1 MLNEMGKMV
10 GGKVGR
16 IIGEIKSSV
25 LGMLSVRCLLCF
37 QLEMESQQLGRYLEP
52 RTEVSAGD
60 TTDTSY

>member
-16 IIGEIKSSV
+16 IIEIKSSV
-25 LGMLSVRCLLCF
+25 LGMLGVRCLLCV
-37 QLEMESQQLGRYLEP
+37 QLEMESQQLGRYMEP